1 MKGWKNGLSKFLESL
16 LNRIFMSLES
26 VLSKKRI
33 LTETLKLLFER
44 DLKKL
49 RDEIEAYKTEKNIW
63 QVEKNIKNSAG
74 NLCLHIIGNLNWF
87 IGAQLGATG
96 YIRHRELE
104 FSSTNIPKNDLLL
117 EIDKTRSVVDSTL
130 DKITAS
136 QLELE
141 YPILVF
147 DKKTTTYYFLIH
159 LTTHLAYHLGQIKY
173 HRRLID

>member
-1 MKGWKNGLSKFLESL
+1 M
-16 LNRIFMSLES
+16 
-26 VLSKKRI
+26 

-49 RDEIEAYKTEKNIW
+49 RVEIEAYKTEKNIW

-74 NLCLHIIGNLNWF
+74 NLCLHIIGNLNWYV
-87 IGAQLGATG
+87 GAQLGATG

-104 FSSTNIPKNDLLL
+104 FSSTNIPKDDLLL
-117 EIDKTRSVVDSTL
+117 EIDKTRSVLDNTL
-130 DKITAS
+130 DKITSS

-159 LTTHLAYHLGQIKY
+159 LTTHLAYHLGQINY

>member
-1 MKGWKNGLSKFLESL
+1 M
-16 LNRIFMSLES
+16 
-26 VLSKKRI
+26 

-49 RDEIEAYKTEKNIW
+49 RVEIEAYKTEKNIW

-74 NLCLHIIGNLNWF
+74 NLCLHIIGNLNWYV
-87 IGAQLGATG
+87 GAQLGATG

-104 FSSTNIPKNDLLL
+104 FSSTNIPKDDLLL
-117 EIDKTRSVVDSTL
+117 EIDKTRSVLDNTL
-130 DKITAS
+130 DKITSS

-159 LTTHLAYHLGQIKY
+159 LTTHLAYHLGQVNY

>member
-1 MKGWKNGLSKFLESL
+1 M
-16 LNRIFMSLES
+16 
-26 VLSKKRI
+26 

-49 RDEIEAYKTEKNIW
+49 RDEIEAYEIEKNIW

-74 NLCLHIIGNLNWF
+74 NLCLHLIGNLNWF

-104 FSSTNIPKNDLLL
+104 FSSTNIPKDDLLL
-117 EIDKTRSVVDSTL
+117 EIDKTRSVLDNTL
-130 DKITAS
+130 DKITES

-159 LTTHLAYHLGQIKY
+159 LTTHLAYHLGQINY

>member
-1 MKGWKNGLSKFLESL
+1 M
-16 LNRIFMSLES
+16 
-26 VLSKKRI
+26 

-49 RDEIEAYKTEKNIW
+49 RDEIEAYEIEKNIW

-74 NLCLHIIGNLNWF
+74 NLCLHLIGNLNCF

-104 FSSTNIPKNDLLL
+104 FSSTNIPKDDLLL
-117 EIDKTRSVVDSTL
+117 EIDKTRSVLDNTL
-130 DKITAS
+130 DKITES

-159 LTTHLAYHLGQIKY
+159 LSTHLAYNLGQINY
-173 HRRLID
+173 HRRLIDYLTIV

>member
-1 MKGWKNGLSKFLESL
+1 M
-16 LNRIFMSLES
+16 
-26 VLSKKRI
+26 

-49 RDEIEAYKTEKNIW
+49 NYEIEAYKTEKNIW
-63 QVEKNIKNSAG
+63 QIEKNINNSAG

-87 IGAQLGATG
+87 IGAQLGGTG
-96 YIRHRELE
+96 YIRRRELE
-104 FSSTNIPKNDLLL
+104 FSSTNIPRDNLLS
-117 EIDKTRSVVDSTL
+117 EIDKTKSVLDNTL
-130 DKITAS
+130 NKITAS

-147 DKKTTTYYFLIH
+147 NKKTTTDYFLIH
-159 LTTHLAYHLGQIKY
+159 LTTHLAYHLGQINY

>member
-1 MKGWKNGLSKFLESL
+1 M
-16 LNRIFMSLES
+16 
-26 VLSKKRI
+26 

-49 RDEIEAYKTEKNIW
+49 RVEIEAYKTEKNIW

-96 YIRHRELE
+96 YIRHRKLE

-117 EIDKTRSVVDSTL
+117 EIDKTRSVLDNTL

-159 LTTHLAYHLGQIKY
+159 LTTHLAYHLGQINY

>member
-1 MKGWKNGLSKFLESL
+1 M
-16 LNRIFMSLES
+16 
-26 VLSKKRI
+26 

-63 QVEKNIKNSAG
+63 QVEKYINNSAG

-87 IGAQLGATG
+87 IGAQFGATG

-104 FSSTNIPKNDLLL
+104 FSSTNIPKDDLLL
-117 EIDKTRSVVDSTL
+117 EIDKTRSVLDNTL

-147 DKKTTTYYFLIH
+147 DKKTTTYHFLIH
-159 LTTHLAYHLGQIKY
+159 LTTHLAYHLGQINY

>member
-1 MKGWKNGLSKFLESL
+1 M
-16 LNRIFMSLES
+16 
-26 VLSKKRI
+26 

-49 RDEIEAYKTEKNIW
+49 RVEIEAYKTEKNIW

-74 NLCLHIIGNLNWF
+74 NLCLHIIGNLNWY

-104 FSSTNIPKNDLLL
+104 FSSTNIPKDDLLL
-117 EIDKTRSVVDSTL
+117 EIDKTRSVLDNTL
-130 DKITAS
+130 DKITS
-136 QLELE
+136 NQLELE

-159 LTTHLAYHLGQIKY
+159 LATHLAYHLGQINY